1 MLSRFSSP
9 LLRQNRRRV
18 WLVAGIFIGGLA
30 FYNGTLHL
38 HKASAAPATASPSLS
53 ERPRYDVNLHMD
65 WQLLSLAATAKIEVP
80 ADASDPLSDASFF
93 LYANSNGVGG
103 ASATQLN
110 LVVDDVLVNG
120 QKANWKLEGPVLKVK
135 FPTPQSADVP
145 VEVRYHGLVPRSQ
158 AETGMMG
165 GLMGS
170 DISGLLG
177 GMMGGGQTAPAKTE
191 PRNTDY
197 GLYTATPTITS
208 LGSFWCPTLAV
219 RQNGH
224 WVDAAPDGLGDVAY
238 AEKSDYSV
246 RLNAPQD
253 VVVVAPGTVSRAGEA
268 VTIQADDVRDCA
280 VLASRGFE
288 SKSKT
293 IRIGDHD
300 VVVSAY
306 ALKEHAG
313 RLNECVDIAA
323 NALQIYSK
331 RFGAYPFSEFKL
343 VEAPMKNGAGG
354 MEYSR
359 MVGIASSLYEPM
371 GKQLSGMISSLN
383 LPGTDQLLG
392 SLGDDG
398 GGATGKAPAETG
410 NSTDAISGLLGQQKA
425 ALDSIFEVS
434 IAHEVGHQ
442 WWAIGVG
449 SDSQR
454 DPWVDESLTN
464 WCAMLYFEDR
474 YGKQKADEMRE
485 MHLKTTYSMGAALG
499 GGDKPAD
506 LPTSAYA
513 NNLQY
518 GAVVYGKAALFYDHL
533 RSLVG
538 DEAFFASL
546 REYYAR
552 YNDHL
557 ANSHSLREIV
567 EAHSNGKKA
576 AIEALYKRWIEEAH
590 GGEDIGAGAAG
601 DISSML
607 GNLFGGTATTGTGEE

>member
-1 MLSRFSSP
+1 
-9 LLRQNRRRV
+9 
-18 WLVAGIFIGGLA
+18 
-30 FYNGTLHL
+30 
-38 HKASAAPATASPSLS
+38 
-53 ERPRYDVNLHMD
+53 MD
-65 WQLLSLAATAKIEVP
+65 WQLLSLSATAKIEVP
-80 ADASDPLSDASFF
+80 ADANDPLSEASFF

-103 ASATQLN
+103 ASKTQLN
-110 LVVDDVLVNG
+110 LAVDDVLVNG
-120 QKANWKLEGPVLKVK
+120 QKASWKLDGPVLKVK
-135 FPTPQSADVP
+135 FAAPQSQNVS
-145 VEVRYHGLVPRSQ
+145 VEVRYHGLVPRSA

-177 GMMGGGQTAPAKTE
+177 GMMGGEKTTPAKTE
-191 PRNTDY
+191 PKNTDY
-197 GLYTATPTITS
+197 GLFTATPAIIS

-219 RQNGH
+219 RQNGK
-224 WVDAAPDGLGDVAY
+224 WMDAAPDGLGDVAY
-238 AEKSDYSV
+238 AQKSDYLV
-246 RLNAPQD
+246 RLNAPEGMT
-253 VVVVAPGTVSRAGEA
+253 VVAPGTVSRAGGA
-268 VTIQADDVRDCA
+268 VTIRADDVRDCA
-280 VLASRGFE
+280 VLASREFQ

-293 IRIGDHD
+293 IRVGDHP

-313 RLNECVDIAA
+313 RLDECVDIAA
-323 NALQIYSK
+323 HALEIYSK
-331 RFGAYPFSEFKL
+331 RFGAYPFGEFKI

-359 MVGIASSLYEPM
+359 MVGISSSLYEPM

-383 LPGTDQLLG
+383 LPGADQLLQSFG
-392 SLGDDG
+392 EDG
-398 GGATGKAPAETG
+398 GMAGAKAPVETG
-410 NSTDAISGLLGQQKA
+410 GPTDAISGLLGQQKA
-425 ALDSIFEVS
+425 TLDSLFEVS
-434 IAHEVGHQ
+434 IAHEVAHQ

-474 YGKQKADEMRE
+474 YGKAKADEMRE

-506 LPTSAYA
+506 LPSGAYA

-533 RSLVG
+533 RALVG

-557 ANSHSLREIV
+557 ASAHSLRGIV
-567 EAHSNGKKA
+567 EAHAGEKKSQV
-576 AIEALYKRWIEEAH
+576 EELYKRWIEQAH
-590 GGEDIGAGAAG
+590 GSEDVGAGAAG
-601 DISSML
+601 DLTQMI
-607 GNLFGGTATTGTGEE
+607 GNLFGGAGTAGAGEE

>member
-1 MLSRFSSP
+1 MLSRFSPP
-9 LLRQNRRRV
+9 LVRQNRRRACFV
-18 WLVAGIFIGGLA
+18 VGALCAGLA
-30 FYNGTLHL
+30 VYSGTLHL
-38 HKASAAPATASPSLS
+38 HKASAAPANASRAFD

-93 LYANSNGVGG
+93 LYANANGVGG
-103 ASATQLN
+103 ASKTQLN

-135 FPTPQSADVP
+135 FPSPQSADVP

-158 AETGMMG
+158 PETGMMG
-165 GLMGS
+165 GLLGS

-177 GMMGGGQTAPAKTE
+177 GMMGGSQTTPAKTE

-197 GLYTATPTITS
+197 GLYTATPAITS

-238 AEKSDYSV
+238 AQKSDYSV

-253 VVVVAPGTVSRAGEA
+253 ITVVAPGTLSRAGEA

-293 IRIGDHD
+293 IRVGDHS

-306 ALKEHAG
+306 ALKEHAN
-313 RLNECVDIAA
+313 RLDECVDIAG

-383 LPGTDQLLG
+383 LPGADQLLG
-392 SLGDDG
+392 SLGEDG
-398 GGATGKAPAETG
+398 GRATGKAPVETG
-410 NSTDAISGLLGQQKA
+410 NPTDAISGLLGQQKA
-425 ALDSIFEVS
+425 TLDSIFEVS

-474 YGKQKADEMRE
+474 YGRAKADEMRE

-513 NNLQY
+513 NNMQY

-557 ANSHSLREIV
+557 ATAHSLREIV

-590 GGEDIGAGAAG
+590 GSEDVGAGTAG
-601 DISSML
+601 DITSML
-607 GNLFGGTATTGTGEE
+607 GNLFGGAGTAGTGKE